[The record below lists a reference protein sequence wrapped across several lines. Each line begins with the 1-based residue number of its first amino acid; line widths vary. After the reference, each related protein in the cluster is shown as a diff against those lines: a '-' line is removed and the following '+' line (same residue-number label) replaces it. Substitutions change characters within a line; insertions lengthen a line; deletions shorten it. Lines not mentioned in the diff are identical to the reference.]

1 MEDLLVTL
9 MAIIFV
15 GICIVTITPLLWA
28 ESPIMFITCVVGG
41 LIMSWLN
48 GDWD

>member
-9 MAIIFV
+9 MAITFV
-15 GICIVTITPLLWA
+15 GICIVTVTPMLWA
-28 ESPIMFITCVVGG
+28 ESPIMLITCVVGG

-48 GDWD
+48 GDWE